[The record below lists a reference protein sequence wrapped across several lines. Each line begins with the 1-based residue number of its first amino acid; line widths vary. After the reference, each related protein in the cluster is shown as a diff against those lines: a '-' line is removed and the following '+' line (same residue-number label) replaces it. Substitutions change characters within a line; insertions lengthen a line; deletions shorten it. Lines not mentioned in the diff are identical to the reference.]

1 MIDCFISQKKEKIVS
16 VFAKLGEN
24 HTEESSLF
32 LFKEM
37 YPSDWKKIND
47 KWLEGEASTQPGKKH
62 PMQHPDIYMKEMYRN
77 HKDKQRLGK

>member
-1 MIDCFISQKKEKIVS
+1 MGCFISRKKEKITS

-24 HTEESSLF
+24 HTEESFIS

-47 KWLEGEASTQPGKKH
+47 KWLEEEASTQPGKKH
-62 PMQHPDIYMKEMYRN
+62 SMPRPDIYMKEMYRN
-77 HKDKQRLGK
+77 HKNKRYLCK